1 MAPRQGTETSSFSDS
16 LINNQQNQSEG
27 AEEKFQKIGE
37 AYAILKEPQ
46 ERAWYDKNGKK
57 EAGAVNAEN
66 VDPEA
71 LFGQMFGGEAFKD
84 YVSLLSLAFT
94 IL

>member
-1 MAPRQGTETSSFSDS
+1 MAPRQGMQTSSLTYS
-16 LINNQQNQSEG
+16 LINSRQNQSEG

-84 YVSLLSLAFT
+84 YVSLLSVAFT

>member
-1 MAPRQGTETSSFSDS
+1 MKD
-16 LINNQQNQSEG
+16 
-27 AEEKFQKIGE
+27 
-37 AYAILKEPQ
+37 PQ

-84 YVSLLSLAFT
+84 YVCLRVFALIKLL
-94 IL
+94 I

>member
-1 MAPRQGTETSSFSDS
+1 MAPRQGMQTSSLSQS
-16 LINNQQNQSEG
+16 LINTRQNQSEG

-84 YVSLLSLAFT
+84 YVSLLSVAFT

>member
-1 MAPRQGTETSSFSDS
+1 MASRQGTGTCIVRRQTAHIST
-16 LINNQQNQSEG
+16 QNQAPG

-37 AYAILKEPQ
+37 AYAVLKDAQ

-57 EAGAVNAEN
+57 EAGAANAEN

-71 LFGQMFGGEAFKD
+71 LFGQIFGGEAFKD
-84 YVSLLSLAFT
+84 YVRVAPHT
-94 IL
+94 R